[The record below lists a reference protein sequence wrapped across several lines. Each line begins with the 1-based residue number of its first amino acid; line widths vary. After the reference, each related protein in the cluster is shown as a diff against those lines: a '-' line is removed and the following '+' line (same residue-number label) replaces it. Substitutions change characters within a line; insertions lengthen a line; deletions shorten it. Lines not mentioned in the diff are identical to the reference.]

1 MKDCCII
8 IPIYNVKPTESEIRS
23 IRRNLTVLKDKDV
36 YLIHPFLMDTS
47 AYEEII
53 MDVFRDVIS
62 RVVQN
67 SYENVDAGEDPG
79 YGSIAGLF
87 NDRVHFKPFKKKYF
101 KSNKTYSRLLLSDGF
116 YRTFLEYEYM
126 LIAQTDTY
134 ILNTEHTLE
143 EFLKIS
149 RERSYDYWGAPWP
162 EGPFTKP
169 YTLKDRFKLPVVKHP
184 EQVRVGNGGFSLR
197 HVSNTCNLV
206 IRKRN
211 LIDFYWR
218 FNEDMFFSWFALD
231 PVNRYRAASYEEASV
246 FALES
251 NMREEIEKGNI
262 PYAVH
267 AWEKYCTDE
276 ELGIV

>member
-23 IRRNLTVLKDKDV
+23 IRRNLTVLKSYDT

-47 AYEEII
+47 EYEEILI
-53 MDVFRDVIS
+53 DVFRGEIENTAKNREDDPIS
-62 RVVQN
+62 
-67 SYENVDAGEDPG
+67 
-79 YGSIAGLF
+79 GLF
-87 NDRVHFKPFKKKYF
+87 NDHVHFKPFKNKYF
-101 KSNKTYSRLLLSDGF
+101 KSNKTYSRLLLSDTF

-162 EGPFTKP
+162 EGPFAKP